1 VAHLEDVRR
10 FANTAFNPKYEELV
24 RQRDLQLAN
33 ASARNGARG
42 TIASSGMARE
52 AAEIYGNMIHK
63 TLHARA
69 DALLEG
75 VELQGVPIDDVSD
88 SILKELE
95 QMRIDLVRTSSD
107 SLERLPYLRTLYMG
121 GELESA
127 GSRALS
133 EIRANVERKRLRKE
147 QAAANR
153 NVTNVYHVYGRN
165 PRWNTNSAD
174 NSVNIV
180 SISQEEIFVALK
192 QDIVEKIQEGDERS
206 DILHRL
212 GRVNTI

>member
-1 VAHLEDVRR
+1 
-10 FANTAFNPKYEELV
+10 
-24 RQRDLQLAN
+24 
-33 ASARNGARG
+33 
-42 TIASSGMARE
+42 
-52 AAEIYGNMIHK
+52 
-63 TLHARA
+63 
-69 DALLEG
+69 
-75 VELQGVPIDDVSD
+75 
-88 SILKELE
+88 
-95 QMRIDLVRTSSD
+95 
-107 SLERLPYLRTLYMG
+107 MG